1 MNNLRNLRSVDK
13 LLQSGAGLQFINEF
27 GSNLTTAVI
36 REELELIRV
45 SCKPDDNWQS
55 QDDILGRVQQKLNS
69 YFNDSLIP
77 VINAT
82 GVILHTNLG
91 RAPLCDSAIQI
102 LERISQG
109 YSNLEFDLDSGKR
122 GSRVSHTEQL
132 LIRLTG
138 AESAFVVNNNA
149 AAVMLVL
156 TALCYRKRVVISR
169 TQLVEIGGGFRVPEV
184 MKLSGAKLIEVGTT
198 NRVHL
203 SDYEDVFRSGPAYI
217 MHAHQSN
224 FRIVGF
230 FSEPTMKELAET
242 ASRNKSILID
252 DIGSGALIDTAH
264 YGLIHEPTVQE
275 SLSAGSDIV
284 CFSGDKLLGGPQAGI
299 IVGKK
304 RLLDLIKKH
313 PFARALRADKV
324 CHAALSS
331 TLIHYLKG
339 DFERKIPVWQ
349 MINKTEDE
357 ILAIANNWT
366 RELKIGEVIHGCS
379 TVGGGSIP
387 GETLPTFLMS
397 IYEKNPDRFLERLRR
412 NSVPIIARIE
422 NDHVVFDP
430 RTVLPDQDEL
440 LINGIKSSLK
450 SS

>member
-1 MNNLRNLRSVDK
+1 
-13 LLQSGAGLQFINEF
+13 
-27 GSNLTTAVI
+27 
-36 REELELIRV
+36 
-45 SCKPDDNWQS
+45 
-55 QDDILGRVQQKLNS
+55 
-69 YFNDSLIP
+69 
-77 VINAT
+77 
-82 GVILHTNLG
+82 
-91 RAPLCDSAIQI
+91 LCDSAIQI
-102 LERISQG
+102 LGRISQS
-109 YSNLEFDLDSGKR
+109 YSTLEFDLVSGKR

-156 TALCYRKRVVISR
+156 TTLCYRKRVIISR

-184 MKLSGAKLIEVGTT
+184 MRLSGAKLIEVGTT

-203 SDYEDVFRSGPAYI
+203 SDYEDVFSSGPAHI
-217 MHAHQSN
+217 LHTHQSN

-230 FSEPTMKELAET
+230 FSEPTMQELAEI
-242 ASRNKSILID
+242 AIRNNALLID
-252 DIGSGALIDTAH
+252 DIGSGALIDTAR

-275 SLSAGSDIV
+275 SLSAGSDVV

-304 RLLDLIKKH
+304 YLIDQIKKH
-313 PFARALRADKV
+313 PIARALRADKV
-324 CHAALSS
+324 CHAALSA

-339 DFERKIPVWQ
+339 DFERNLPVWQ
-349 MINKTEDE
+349 MISKKEDE
-357 ILAIANNWT
+357 IMETANNWI
-366 RELKIGEVIHGCS
+366 RELNIGEVIRGCS

-387 GETLPTFLMS
+387 GETIPTYLVS
-397 IYEKNPDRFLERLRR
+397 INDDYPDRFLGKLRR
-412 NSVPIIARIE
+412 NPVPIIARIE

-430 RTVLPDQDEL
+430 RTVLPDQEEL
-440 LINGIKSSLK
+440 LIKGIKSSLK